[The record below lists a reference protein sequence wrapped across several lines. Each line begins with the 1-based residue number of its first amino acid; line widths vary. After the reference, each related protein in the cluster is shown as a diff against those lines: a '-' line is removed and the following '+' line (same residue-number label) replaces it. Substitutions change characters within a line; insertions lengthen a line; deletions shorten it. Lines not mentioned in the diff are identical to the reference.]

1 MVRRS
6 REDPKMQRLRAID
19 VFADAKDRSLE
30 RLVAVSD
37 EVEVAAG
44 ASLIVEDHHYGE
56 CYVVMDGTVS
66 VLVGGKEVAQ
76 VSEGGILGELA
87 FLTREFV
94 ASATVVAKTPLSLLV
109 IPYNR
114 LDQILEENPDL
125 VRSMA
130 AQLAARLRVMDV
142 LYSDSSG

>member
-6 REDPKMQRLRAID
+6 REDPKIQRLREID
-19 VFADAKDRSLE
+19 VFAEAKDRVLE
-30 RLVAVSD
+30 RLVAASD
-37 EVEVAAG
+37 EIEVPAG
-44 ASLIVEDHHYGE
+44 SNLIVSGHHYGE
-56 CYVVMDGTVS
+56 CYVVMSGTVS
-66 VLVGGKEVAQ
+66 VLVGGKEVAE

-87 FLTREFV
+87 FLTRDFM
-94 ASATVVAKTPLSLLV
+94 ASATVVAKTSLSLLV

-114 LDQILEENPDL
+114 LDTVLEENPEL

-142 LYSDSSG
+142 LYSDTAD